1 MLEFLFSLDI
11 ALRAL
16 RVNKMRSF
24 LTMLGIVIG
33 IGAVIVMVALGSGAS
48 RRVSEQIATMGSNLI
63 LILPG
68 STTSGGIRAGMGS
81 LPTLTNDDVKAL
93 RSDCPSLSLVAPT
106 VRGTAQVVAGN
117 MNWSTIIQGV
127 TPEFF
132 AIREWETSGGRP
144 LGQADV
150 DGALKTCVLG
160 RTVADTLFG
169 DQDPVDKVVRIK
181 QSPFLVAGVLDS
193 KGRSPQGTDQDD
205 VVFIPIT
212 TAVRKILGSPLPN
225 TVGGILAQARDEQSL
240 QQAQA
245 EATELLDQRHRIGP
259 SKERDFSVRNLTEI
273 LEVAEQS
280 SRIMSLLLG
289 AVASIS
295 LVVGG
300 IGIMNIM
307 LVSVVERTREIG
319 VRMALGAKE
328 RHIMLQFLTEAVL
341 LTLLGGGAGIVLGVA
356 TAAVLS
362 GLFNWP
368 VLISREAVMIA
379 VAFSS
384 AIGVFFG
391 FYPARKAA
399 KLNPIDALRYE

>member
-1 MLEFLFSLDI
+1 MSEFLFSLDI
-11 ALRAL
+11 AMRAL
-16 RVNKMRSF
+16 RANKMRSF

-48 RRVSEQIATMGSNLI
+48 QRVSEQIATMGSNLI

-68 STTSGGIRAGMGS
+68 TTTSGGIRAGMGS
-81 LPTLTNDDVKAL
+81 LPTLTDGDVKAL
-93 RSDCPSLSLVAPT
+93 RAECPSISLVAPT
-106 VRGTAQVVAGN
+106 VRGTAQVVSGN

-127 TPEFF
+127 TPEMF
-132 AIREWETSGGRP
+132 AIREWEAQTGRT
-144 LGQADV
+144 LSQSDV
-150 DGALKTCVLG
+150 DGALKVCVLG
-160 RTVADTLFG
+160 RTVAETLFG

-181 QSPFLVAGVLDS
+181 QVPFVVAGVLDP

-212 TAVRKILGSPLPN
+212 TAVRKIIGSPLPN
-225 TVGGILAQARDEQSL
+225 TVGAILVQAAGEDRLDAAQQ
-240 QQAQA
+240 

-259 SKERDFSVRNLTEI
+259 AKERDFSVRNLTEI

-280 SRIMSLLLG
+280 ARIMSLLLG

-295 LVVGG
+295 LLVGG

-307 LVSVVERTREIG
+307 MVSVVERTREIG

-328 RHIMLQFLTEAVL
+328 RHIMLQFLAEAVL
-341 LTLLGGGAGIVLGVA
+341 LTLMGGLAGIALGVLSA
-356 TAAVLS
+356 TAVSA
-362 GLFNWP
+362 LFGWP
-368 VLISREAVMIA
+368 VHISREAVVIA

-391 FYPARKAA
+391 YYPARKAA
-399 KLNPIDALRYE
+399 RLDPIEALRHE